1 MLKGK
6 QRSYLKKL
14 AHNLKPIIQL
24 GKEGPSDKFTKQL
37 DEMLESKELVKVNV
51 LDNSGYES
59 NDINGVANEVA
70 EKLGAEFVQSIG
82 RKFVIYR
89 ESDENPE
96 IVLPR

>member
-59 NDINGVANEVA
+59 GDINSVANEVA

-82 RKFVIYR
+82 RKFVVYR